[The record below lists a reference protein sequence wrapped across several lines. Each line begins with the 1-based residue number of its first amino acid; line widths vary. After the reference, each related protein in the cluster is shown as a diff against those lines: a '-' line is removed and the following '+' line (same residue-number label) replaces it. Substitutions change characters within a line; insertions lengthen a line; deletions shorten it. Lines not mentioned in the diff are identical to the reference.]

1 VLPWSDV
8 RVTAL
13 LWLLLASSA
22 SAQPAE
28 SPPSA
33 AEPPAV
39 AASPALIAFNEGRA
53 LLEAGKYA
61 EACDK
66 FTASIKEDP
75 DAPGTLLNLG
85 LCNDYLGKTA
95 TALTWYRKAQFRSA
109 ETGMADYEAAAKQQT
124 AILAQKV
131 PTLRIEAPA
140 GAKVKLDGADVNEID
155 RARIEIDPG
164 THELESGTQHRSIT
178 VKDGDKQVIDL
189 RPPPPKHYVVVDHG
203 SAQRRN
209 AYLLAGASGVLF
221 VASATLSFAGKHE
234 YEATDHPETYVRW
247 QNIVRYGGSSLFLAG
262 TAALAGGVYLYIK
275 APKPERIEQI
285 APVVGPDQVGV
296 AVAGSF

>member
-1 VLPWSDV
+1 MA
-8 RVTAL
+8 AL
-13 LWLLLASSA
+13 LLLLVASRA
-22 SAQPAE
+22 YAQPAADE
-28 SPPSA
+28 QTA
-33 AEPPAV
+33 PAV

-66 FTASIKEDP
+66 FTQSIKEDP

-95 TALTWYRKAQFRSA
+95 TALSWYRKAQFRSA
-109 ETGMADYEAAAKQQT
+109 ETGMTDYETAAKQQT

-131 PTLRIEAPA
+131 PTLRIETSA
-140 GAKVKLDGADVNEID
+140 GAKVTLDGNELDEIE
-155 RARIEIDPG
+155 RARIELDPG
-164 THELESGTQHRSIT
+164 SHELESGMQHRSIT

-189 RPPPPKHYVVVDHG
+189 RPPPPKHYIVVDHG
-203 SAQRRN
+203 AAQRRN
-209 AYLLAGASGVLF
+209 AYLLAGAGGALF
-221 VASATLSFAGKHE
+221 VASATLSVAGKSH
-234 YEATDHPETYVRW
+234 YEDTDHPETYVRW
-247 QNIVRYGGSSLFLAG
+247 QRIVRYGGSSLFLAG

-285 APVVGPDQVGV
+285 APVVGPNQVGL